1 MSVLAVGISHRSAD
15 LRVLERA
22 TVPAGEVAK
31 VLDELVRCE
40 NIVEAALVTTCNRV
54 EIYTVVEAFHAG
66 LSDVVGVLGRYSG
79 LDVNELYE
87 HLYVHYAAAAA
98 EHLFRV
104 SAGLDSMVVGEAQIL
119 GQVRTAYN
127 SARTEG
133 TAGRTLHELF
143 QRALRVGKRVHTETG
158 LDAAGGSVVSEA
170 LTDATNVLGDLTGR
184 RALIVGA
191 GSMGGLAAAALR
203 RAGIGEIVVA
213 NRTEKTGARLAELQ
227 VEQGTR
233 AHAVGL
239 DDLATHIAAADVVIS
254 CTGASGTVLDTA
266 MVGPRTKPLVVCDL
280 GLPRDVA
287 PEVGALPGVTIVD
300 LESLQRRLA
309 ESPSGLDTRRAA
321 LIVADEVNTYLA
333 TQRSA
338 EVTPTVTALR
348 RRAAEVVDA
357 ELLRLNSRIDLDQT
371 IRSEVAQTVRRVV
384 DKLLH
389 TPTVRVKEL
398 ASGPNGVEYA
408 EALRELF
415 QLDPTAPTAIAT
427 GPATTTTGPTAIAT
441 RPAAPSHESPTRA
454 AGGPPIST
462 LPAGTDSSGA
472 SGRIQRQS
480 GATNPSESPTRA
492 AGAPPI
498 STLPASTDSSGASR
512 RDWRQVVATN
522 PGESPS
528 RAAEG
533 TDSSGGEK

>member
-22 TVPAGEVAK
+22 TVPAGEVGK
-31 VLDELVRCE
+31 LLDELMRCE
-40 NIVEAALVTTCNRV
+40 NVIEAALVTTCNRV
-54 EIYTVVEAFHAG
+54 EVYTVVEAFHAG
-66 LSDVVGVLGRYSG
+66 LADVVGVLGRHSG
-79 LDVNELYE
+79 LDVAELYE
-87 HLYVHYAAAAA
+87 HLYVHYAGAAA

-127 SARTEG
+127 TAQSTG

-143 QRALRVGKRVHTETG
+143 QRALRVGKRVHAETG

-170 LTDATNVLGDLTGR
+170 LADATTVLNGLTGR

-191 GSMGGLAAAALR
+191 GSMGGLSAAALR
-203 RAGIGEIVVA
+203 RAGIGEIVIA
-213 NRTEKTGARLAELQ
+213 NRTEQTGARLAELQ
-227 VEQGTR
+227 IEQGTPAR
-233 AHAVGL
+233 AVGL
-239 DDLATHIAAADVVIS
+239 DDLPRHIAEADVVVS
-254 CTGASGTVLDTA
+254 CTGANGTVIDTG
-266 MVGPRTKPLVVCDL
+266 MIEPRTSPLVVCDL

-287 PEVGALPGVTIVD
+287 PEVATLHAVTIVD

-321 LIVADEVNTYLA
+321 KIVADEVTGYLA

-357 ELLRLNSRIDLDQT
+357 ELLRLDSRLDLDPSS
-371 IRSEVAQTVRRVV
+371 RAEVAQTVRRVV

-415 QLDPTAPTAIAT
+415 QLDPAT
-427 GPATTTTGPTAIAT
+427 PATI
-441 RPAAPSHESPTRA
+441 AAPLHESPTR

-462 LPAGTDSSGA
+462 LPEGTDSSGA
-472 SGRIQRQS
+472 RS
-480 GATNPSESPTRA
+480 GAVDN
-492 AGAPPI
+492 
-498 STLPASTDSSGASR
+498 LPARVRANGPFV
-512 RDWRQVVATN
+512 RQD
-522 PGESPS
+522 GE
-528 RAAEG
+528 R
-533 TDSSGGEK
+533 

>member
-22 TVPAGEVAK
+22 TVPAGEVDK
-31 VLDELVRCE
+31 FLDELMRCE
-40 NIVEAALVTTCNRV
+40 NVVEATMVTTCNRV
-54 EIYTVVEAFHAG
+54 EVYTVVQAFHAG
-66 LSDVVGVLGRYSG
+66 LSDVVGVLSRHSG
-79 LDVNELYE
+79 LDVAELYE
-87 HLYVHYAAAAA
+87 HLYVHYAVAAV
-98 EHLFRV
+98 EHLFKV
-104 SAGLDSMVVGEAQIL
+104 GSGLDSMVIGEAQIL

-127 SARTEG
+127 TARAAG

-143 QRALRVGKRVHTETG
+143 QRALRVGKRVHTETE

-170 LTDATNVLGDLTGR
+170 LADASAVLGGLNGR

-191 GSMGGLAAAALR
+191 GSMGGLSAAALR

-213 NRTEKTGARLAELQ
+213 NRTRSSGARLAELQ
-227 VEQGTR
+227 VEQGTP

-239 DDLATHIAAADVVIS
+239 DDLPAQIAAADVVVS
-254 CTGASGTVLDTA
+254 CTGATATVLDA
-266 MVGPRTKPLVVCDL
+266 SMIDARTRPLVVCDL

-287 PEVGALPGVTIVD
+287 EDAAAVRGVTIVD

-309 ESPSGLDTRRAA
+309 ESPSGLDTNRA
-321 LIVADEVNTYLA
+321 LRIVADEVAAYLA

-348 RRAAEVVDA
+348 RRAAEVVDG
-357 ELLRLNSRIDLDQT
+357 ELLRLNSRVDLEPT
-371 IRSEVAQTVRRVV
+371 VRAEVAQTVRRVV

-415 QLDPTAPTAIAT
+415 LLDPAT
-427 GPATTTTGPTAIAT
+427 PATI
-441 RPAAPSHESPTRA
+441 AAPPS
-454 AGGPPIST
+454 
-462 LPAGTDSSGA
+462 
-472 SGRIQRQS
+472 RQS
-480 GATNPSESPTRA
+480 GERA
-492 AGAPPI
+492 
-498 STLPASTDSSGASR
+498 
-512 RDWRQVVATN
+512 
-522 PGESPS
+522 
-528 RAAEG
+528 
-533 TDSSGGEK
+533 

>member
-15 LRVLERA
+15 VRVLERA
-22 TVPAGEVAK
+22 TVPAGEVDK
-31 VLDELVRCE
+31 VLDELMRCE
-40 NIVEAALVTTCNRV
+40 NVVEASLVTTCNRV
-54 EIYTVVEAFHAG
+54 EVYTVVHAFHAG
-66 LSDVVGVLGRYSG
+66 LADVVGVLGRHSG
-79 LDVNELYE
+79 LDVAELYE

-104 SAGLDSMVVGEAQIL
+104 SAGLDSMVVGESQIL

-127 SARTEG
+127 TARSTG

-170 LTDATNVLGDLTGR
+170 LSDASVALDGLAGR

-203 RAGIGEIVVA
+203 RAGIGEIVIA
-213 NRTEKTGARLAELQ
+213 NRTEQTGARLAELQ
-227 VEQGTR
+227 IEQGTAAR
-233 AHAVGL
+233 AVGL
-239 DDLATHIAAADVVIS
+239 DDLTTHLAAADVVVS
-254 CTGASGTVLDTA
+254 CTGATGTVIDA
-266 MVGPRTKPLVVCDL
+266 SMVRVQDRPLVICDL

-287 PEVGALPGVTIVD
+287 ADVAFVPGVTIVD

-321 LIVADEVNTYLA
+321 KIVADEVNGYLA

-357 ELLRLNSRIDLDQT
+357 ELLRLNSRLDLEST
-371 IRSEVAQTVRRVV
+371 VRAEVAQTVRRVV

-398 ASGPNGVEYA
+398 ASGPNGAEYA

-415 QLDPTAPTAIAT
+415 QLDPTAPTAIL
-427 GPATTTTGPTAIAT
+427 
-441 RPAAPSHESPTRA
+441 SV
-454 AGGPPIST
+454 
-462 LPAGTDSSGA
+462 D
-472 SGRIQRQS
+472 
-480 GATNPSESPTRA
+480 
-492 AGAPPI
+492 
-498 STLPASTDSSGASR
+498 
-512 RDWRQVVATN
+512 
-522 PGESPS
+522 
-528 RAAEG
+528 
-533 TDSSGGEK
+533 GEK